1 MVLTA
6 LTLAA
11 SASVCPVDLGRHLR
25 YFLVVADEGHFGD
38 AAVELGIAQPAL
50 SQSVRR
56 LEEELG
62 VALFDR
68 SRRRIALTP
77 AGRLLVDQARDH
89 VAGEARLRETMRRVR
104 DGSLGTLRAAVPP
117 GTPAT
122 ALRGLVEG
130 MADQAPGLDVD
141 LCEMSGTDLVRA
153 LGEGTVDTG
162 LLTAPFEGPG
172 LVGAPV
178 HREELGAVLPRGE
191 ALARRT
197 TVALADLADRGL
209 VVSARRSA
217 PVWFERVLAVC
228 REHGWV
234 PPRVREAGDA
244 GFLLGLV
251 LAGLGVGLESAEA
264 AAREPRLAW
273 RPLEGA
279 PLHRRT
285 EAVRP
290 ARDAHPAAPVFAAVA
305 TRVFAGPPRAGAPL
319 TGDGAERPW
328 SLVYGGGPIPGPG

>member
-1 MVLTA
+1 
-6 LTLAA
+6 
-11 SASVCPVDLGRHLR
+11 VDLGRHLR
-25 YFLVVADEGHFGD
+25 YFLVVAREGHFGE
-38 AAVELGIAQPAL
+38 ASVELGIAQPAL

-68 SRRRIALTP
+68 SRRQVALTP
-77 AGRLLVDQARDH
+77 AGRLLVAQARDL

-104 DGSLGTLRAAVPP
+104 DGELGTLRAAVRP

-130 MADQAPGLDVD
+130 MAEHAPGLDVD

-162 LLTAPFEGPG
+162 LLTAPFEGSD
-172 LVGAPV
+172 LVGEPV
-178 HREELGAVLPRGE
+178 RREELGAVLPRGH
-191 ALARRT
+191 APPRAAP
-197 TVALADLADRGL
+197 VALADLAGRAL
-209 VVSARRSA
+209 VLSARRSD
-217 PVWFERVLAVC
+217 PVWFERVMAVC

-251 LAGLGVGLESAEA
+251 LAGLGVGLETAEA
-264 AAREPRLAW
+264 TAREPRLAW
-273 RPLEGA
+273 RRLEGS
-279 PLHRRT
+279 PLYRRT

-290 ARDAHPAAPVFAAVA
+290 ARDAHPAAPVFAEVA
-305 TRVFAGPPRAGAPL
+305 ARVLSGPPLPGDPL
-319 TGDGAERPW
+319 ADRHEERPW
-328 SLVYGGGPIPGPG
+328 SLVYGGEPITRPR